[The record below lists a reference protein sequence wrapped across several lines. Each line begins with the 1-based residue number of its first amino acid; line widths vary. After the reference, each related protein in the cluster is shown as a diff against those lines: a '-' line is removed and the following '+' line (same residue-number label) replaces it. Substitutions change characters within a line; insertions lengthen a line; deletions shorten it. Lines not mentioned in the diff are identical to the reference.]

1 MPLVEGAIRQ
11 QKTDERGKMKK
22 IFSILLALVLGVS
35 LMATPALASS
45 SPVWHTADQQTNSG
59 NTTAGSVAKPGN
71 LTEGNL
77 VILII
82 VKQNSLNTTDPGIIP
97 PDGFNLIRYEHDSAA
112 TARPEVLAYWKIATD
127 SEPATYNF
135 TVEHDDP
142 QWKAI
147 AGRVTGHCP
156 TTPIGKH
163 SGTHSGDTTVTSL
176 AIPGIATS
184 KDNVLLVGAVVARG
198 DAAAP
203 TNFAKPAT
211 MDELW
216 AIDGSGSG
224 SDGAPGTGGG
234 EEAFVTQ
241 GATETRTFNWT
252 GASHAA
258 GLMFEI
264 LLANYAL
271 TMAVAPTGSGN
282 AIDLTN
288 ASPYA
293 AGTIVNITAAAAPG
307 YQFVDW
313 TATAGEF
320 GNVTAAETI
329 FTMPTQNVTATANF
343 VEVPLP
349 QVTTQAATN
358 ITSYSAIVNMSYIVG
373 NFSSVE
379 VRFACKRSTDQ
390 AWFYTTW
397 VSRTADATYTEVLT
411 GLALQTEYEFK
422 AQLKY
427 NGTVIEGAAHRFTT
441 ARGPRI
447 GFCFIAT
454 AAYGTPTAE
463 QIDVL
468 REFRDVVLLESTAG
482 SRFVALYYRLSPPIA
497 DFIARSDLL
506 RTLVR
511 ELLVDPVVWMVEA
524 TGDIWR
530 KG

>member
-1 MPLVEGAIRQ
+1 
-11 QKTDERGKMKK
+11 MKK

-35 LMATPALASS
+35 LMATQALASS

-112 TARPEVLAYWKIATD
+112 TARPEVLAYWKIVTD

-282 AIDLTN
+282 ATDLTN

-293 AGTIVNITAAAAPG
+293 AGTVVNITAAAAPG

-313 TATAGEF
+313 TATSGEF

-358 ITSYSAIVNMSYIVG
+358 ISSYSGIVNMSYTLG

-379 VRFACKRSTDQ
+379 VRFACKRPTDP

-397 VSRTADATYTEVLT
+397 VSKTADGTYTEVLT
-411 GLALQTEYEFK
+411 GLASQTEYEFK

-427 NGTVIEGAAHRFTT
+427 NGTVIEGATCRFTT
-441 ARGPRI
+441 ATGAGI
-447 GFCFIAT
+447 GLDDLLGYLGCFIAT
-454 AAYGTPTAE
+454 AAYGSPTTE

-511 ELLVDPVVWMVEA
+511 ELLVDPVVWIVEA

-530 KG
+530 N

>member
-1 MPLVEGAIRQ
+1 
-11 QKTDERGKMKK
+11 MKR
-22 IFSILLALVLGVS
+22 IFSFLLAVVLVLSFS
-35 LMATPALASS
+35 LMAMPTLASS

-59 NTTAGSVAKPGN
+59 NTTAGSVAKPSN

-82 VKQNSLNTTDPGIIP
+82 VKQNSLNTTDLGIIP

-156 TTPIGKH
+156 TTPTGKH

-176 AIPGIATS
+176 AIPGITTG

-198 DAAAP
+198 DAVAP
-203 TNFAKPAT
+203 TNFTKPAT
-211 MDELW
+211 MDDLW
-216 AIDGSGSG
+216 AIGGSGSG

-241 GATETRTFNWT
+241 GSTETRTFNWT

-264 LLANYAL
+264 LPAAYAL

-282 AIDLTN
+282 ATDLTN

-293 AGTIVNITAAAAPG
+293 EGTVVNITAAAAPG
-307 YQFVDW
+307 YRFGNW
-313 TATAGEF
+313 AATAGEF

-329 FTMPTQNVTATANF
+329 FTMPAQNVTVTANF
-343 VEVPLP
+343 AEVPLP

-358 ITSYSAIVNMSYIVG
+358 ITSYSAIVNMSYTVG
-373 NFSSVE
+373 DFSPVE
-379 VRFACKRSTDQ
+379 MRFACKRSTDP
-390 AWFYTTW
+390 AWFYTIW
-397 VSRTADATYTEVLT
+397 VSRTADGTYNEVLT

-427 NGTVIEGAAHRFTT
+427 NGIVIEGATRRFTT
-441 ARGPRI
+441 GASI
-447 GFCFIAT
+447 GFYDLFCFIAT
-454 AAYGTPTAE
+454 AAYGTPTVE

-468 REFRDVVLLESTAG
+468 REFRDVVLLESAAG
-482 SRFVALYYRLSPPIA
+482 SQLVALYYRFSPPIA

-524 TGDIWR
+524 TGGIWR